1 MKIVLRKKNTDI
13 AKMKNDMNERFLP
26 MVFFYPPIQSKFSGH
41 RGTQARII
49 SVELHL

>member
-1 MKIVLRKKNTDI
+1 MGFNL
-13 AKMKNDMNERFLP
+13 
-26 MVFFYPPIQSKFSGH
+26 YPLIRSKFSGH